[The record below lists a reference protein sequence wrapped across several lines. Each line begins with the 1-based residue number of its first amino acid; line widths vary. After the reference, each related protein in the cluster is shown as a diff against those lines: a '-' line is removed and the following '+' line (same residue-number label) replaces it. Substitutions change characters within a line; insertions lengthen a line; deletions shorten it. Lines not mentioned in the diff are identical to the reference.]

1 MRRNNRNNN
10 LSNFIYYFSIIIF
23 VTVFLISYLEI
34 RNQFKKYQNAI
45 SDLKKTS
52 LTKKSIIKE
61 LQSKKEY
68 YLSEKHISK
77 VTKSKMSV
85 ATPEP
90 IIIKVENGMALNE

>member
-1 MRRNNRNNN
+1 MRRNNRDNN

-34 RNQFKKYQNAI
+34 RNQFKKYQNEI

-77 VTKSKMSV
+77 AIKSK
-85 ATPEP
+85 
-90 IIIKVENGMALNE
+90 NERCYS